1 MGVLYRR
8 ACTTPELTDVL
19 PLELRRKLAVWA
31 ATGGWLGI
39 GRWPSA
45 MPTMAVMWVS
55 VPKTWMGIPVVLPEG
70 EKQMGNKT
78 PLLMNKNKQEILG
91 SVSTTYQLLPSL
103 ADPPDSWGHRAGQI
117 W

>member
-1 MGVLYRR
+1 M
-8 ACTTPELTDVL
+8 L

-55 VPKTWMGIPVVLPEG
+55 VPKTWMGIPVVLPEAG
-70 EKQMGNKT
+70 KQMGNMT
-78 PLLMNKNKQEILG
+78 RSLMNTIK
-91 SVSTTYQLLPSL
+91 
-103 ADPPDSWGHRAGQI
+103 
-117 W
+117 